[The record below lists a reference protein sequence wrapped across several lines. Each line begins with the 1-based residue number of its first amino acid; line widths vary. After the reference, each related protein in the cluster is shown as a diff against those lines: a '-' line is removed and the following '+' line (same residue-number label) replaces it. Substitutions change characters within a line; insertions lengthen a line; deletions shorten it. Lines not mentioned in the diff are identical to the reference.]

1 MSRVS
6 PKVDIIDMLQKAS
19 VPNFATD
26 GSAAK
31 QIKELSAEVTKL
43 KWLREERRSSRFQS
57 NLFLVPLGKIRYPWK
72 PSRCSKCKVFGHN
85 ECSVPDVV
93 PKAEGKIWVVK
104 QGPSLPATGC
114 ASPIEEKG
122 GGGKF
127 QGGRRRKKK

>member
-57 NLFLVPLGKIRYPWK
+57 NLFLVPLGKIRLMVLQQWYPQMELAKVGLSKVPLWIQIFNIPLEYWNGPGLSYIASAVGK
-72 PSRCSKCKVFGHN
+72 PLYAN
-85 ECSVPDVV
+85 EVSV
-93 PKAEGKIWVVK
+93 ETF
-104 QGPSLPATGC
+104 SL
-114 ASPIEEKG
+114 
-122 GGGKF
+122 
-127 QGGRRRKKK
+127 Q